1 MFKLHEMLKQ
11 SDGFHIVTI
20 HSTDVVFRDA
30 MLEAMQAKGW
40 ETHSFSQLDDTTTQW
55 AFVTAEKKKE
65 LHEQHLHSCRN
76 SLGGIREVL
85 SKKPGLID
93 GIIGKLRRG
102 RLGNRQQQEA
112 DDFFAIHHSTE
123 VEPDHYT
130 VVVGKERTPQ
140 PGDRKYVELNIE
152 TNRSFSEQRAEDLE
166 RQQRERRA
174 IPPEEFDDRSV
185 RESYPPRH
193 YINVFDPPIHP
204 ARHEG
209 RVVDVAEN
217 RQRDDGDDY
226 RRSSP
231 PISDPSPP
239 SSDYGSDGGGS
250 TD

>member
-30 MLEAMQAKGW
+30 MLEAMKAKGW
-40 ETHSFSQLDDTTTQW
+40 ETHSFSQLDDTTFQW

-65 LHEQHLHSCRN
+65 LQERHLHSCRN
-76 SLGGIREVL
+76 SLGSAEEVL
-85 SKKPGLID
+85 GKKPGLID

-152 TNRSFSEQRAEDLE
+152 TNRSFSELRAEDLE
-166 RQQRERRA
+166 RQQRERF
-174 IPPEEFDDRSV
+174 EEVDRHPV
-185 RESYPPRH
+185 RPAFHEAPRESVTRTLPREEH
-193 YINVFDPPIHP
+193 
-204 ARHEG
+204 
-209 RVVDVAEN
+209 
-217 RQRDDGDDY
+217 RDYSRPSRLSDDDDY
-226 RRSSP
+226 SRRSSP
-231 PISDPSPP
+231 APISDPSP
-239 SSDYGSDGGGS
+239 SSYDGGGSDGGS
-250 TD
+250 SD